1 VYSGAKIAFDNH
13 GGLCYF
19 LHKLLC
25 GLTWFLED
33 LRVNTYLIK
42 RSDVEK
48 ALTMKDCVDAV
59 EKAFRLYGEGKVQM
73 PPKAYLYFTEFS
85 GDLRCMPAYI
95 PELQAAGIKAV
106 NVHPDNRK
114 AGLPTVM
121 ATILLNDPKT
131 GYPVAIMDGT
141 HITNM
146 RTGAAGGV
154 AARYLAKENCKKAA
168 FVGAGRQAETQ
179 LHAMMVTKPTITEVA
194 AVDIDKARAEAFAEL
209 CAEKYNLNAVVAD
222 SIHDACANAD
232 IINCTTASRKPI
244 VMENDV
250 PPGAHI
256 NAIGADAE
264 GKQELHGSIL
274 KKAKVV
280 IDDWVQ
286 ASHSGE
292 INVSVRNGEF
302 KREDLA
308 AELGKVI
315 AENMKVRTSD
325 SDITVFDSTGLAIQD
340 LITAAHVYRLLI
352 EGRGKAKLQTVKI
365 VD

>member
-1 VYSGAKIAFDNH
+1 M
-13 GGLCYF
+13 
-19 LHKLLC
+19 
-25 GLTWFLED
+25 
-33 LRVNTYLIK
+33 NTYLIK

-48 ALTMKDCVDAV
+48 ALTMKDCVEAV
-59 EKAFRLYGEGKVQM
+59 EKAFRLYGEEKVQM

-95 PELQAAGIKAV
+95 PELNAAGIKSV

-131 GYPVAIMDGT
+131 GFPVAVMDGT

-154 AARYLAKENCKKAA
+154 AAKYLAKDNCKRAA

-179 LHAMMVTKPTITEVA
+179 LHAMMVTKPMITDVA
-194 AVDIDKARAEAFAEL
+194 AVDLDKGRAEAFAAL
-209 CAEKYNLNAVVAD
+209 CSEKYNLNAVVAG
-222 SIHDACANAD
+222 SIHDACVDAD

-244 VMENDV
+244 VMAGDV

-264 GKQELHGSIL
+264 GKQELDGAIL
-274 KKAKVV
+274 KKARVV

-292 INVSVRNGEF
+292 INVPVHNGEF

-308 AELGKVI
+308 AELGKVV
-315 AENMKVRTSD
+315 AGNMKIRTSD
-325 SDITVFDSTGLAIQD
+325 TDITVFDSTGLAIQD
-340 LITAAHVYRLLI
+340 LITAAHVYRLLV
-352 EGRGKAKLQTVKI
+352 EGPGKADLQTVRI

>member
-1 VYSGAKIAFDNH
+1 M
-13 GGLCYF
+13 
-19 LHKLLC
+19 
-25 GLTWFLED
+25 
-33 LRVNTYLIK
+33 NTYLIK

-48 ALTMKDCVDAV
+48 ALTMKDCVEAV
-59 EKAFRLYGEGKVQM
+59 EKAFRLYGEEKVQM

-95 PELQAAGIKAV
+95 PELNAAGIKSV

-114 AGLPTVM
+114 VGLPTVM

-131 GYPVAIMDGT
+131 GYPVAILDGT

-154 AARYLAKENCKKAA
+154 AAKYLAKENCKKAS

-179 LHAMMVTKPTITEVA
+179 LHAMMVTKPMITNVSV
-194 AVDIDKARAEAFAEL
+194 VDLDNERAEAFAGL
-209 CAEKYNLNAVVAD
+209 CSERYNLNAVVVD
-222 SIHDACANAD
+222 SIHDACVDAD

-244 VMENDV
+244 VMAGDV

-264 GKQELHGSIL
+264 GKQELDGDVL
-274 KKAKVV
+274 KKARVV

-292 INVSVRNGEF
+292 INVMVHKGEF
-302 KREDLA
+302 RRKDLA
-308 AELGKVI
+308 AELGKVVAGNLKI
-315 AENMKVRTSD
+315 RTSD
-325 SDITVFDSTGLAIQD
+325 TDITIFDSTGLAIQD
-340 LITAAHVYRLLI
+340 LITAAHVYKLLV
-352 EGRGKAKLQTVKI
+352 EGPGKADLQTVRI